1 MKHLLSLL
9 FIGSL
14 ALSAHAQTLLQY
26 HGPRNAP
33 LLMPGAGAD
42 AVTQYA
48 VRLTPPD
55 EGFLLSRVDLW
66 LDGIV
71 GGAFDTTLAY
81 HGPEA
86 AFAWP
91 IPFTHVPETFQKQA
105 VRFTA
110 PGNGRLKS
118 VDVFVGS
125 SSASEDGFNDS
136 LKIRILPQLQSND
149 LVVKYGTEHFNN
161 TASFEFNVPVLPSR
175 TGYATRFTPPATADS
190 FWVNKVEFFVTKFN
204 SFLPNGDAVPNDTLR
219 ISVFSSLAAMNAG
232 TPARVKKVP
241 FQALTINAW
250 NSVSLFDQIY
260 FAKGGTDM
268 FVAFDVIAVGA
279 ADRIG
284 LASGVQNAIPLLR
297 TYIRE
302 DNVWKTLPSS
312 NSFGSSA
319 PGAELWTRLY
329 IVDAADPALGGNDP
343 QVPNESL
350 ALGSVSV
357 PMSSLTFNS
366 WNTIT
371 LPTPVVVTENQELWA
386 SAEVVRVGGQDV
398 LAMLSHF
405 AEPRPRFRTA
415 VYLANGSGG
424 GIWRY
429 MQNSQFRNEYVFR
442 MKGNFG
448 VDDETGINDD
458 LILVLYENTPEN
470 LPGNFINAKFIP
482 LADLEPGMYNPIDV
496 SGWNYRFRAGVD
508 AHIAVSAEFETNSF
522 TLAGDNGIPSNSV
535 RTSAFKPNAGGWTAA
550 TRNLLLNAEVI
561 APTSID
567 SDDDRA
573 GRLELHQNYPNP
585 FNPMTVIRFDI
596 AVQAQDLAP
605 VHSRLAV
612 YDLLGREVA
621 VLVDGVMAAGSHQVS
636 FDGSTLSSGIYL
648 VRLTSGLE
656 SRVMRMTLLK

>member
-1 MKHLLSLL
+1 MKHLLSLIL
-9 FIGSL
+9 LTLVL
-14 ALSAHAQTLLQY
+14 APAQAQTLLQY

-33 LLMPGAGAD
+33 LLMPGTGAD
-42 AVTQYA
+42 AVTQYG

-55 EGFLLSRVDLW
+55 EGYLLSKVDLW
-66 LDGIV
+66 LDSIV

-110 PGNGRLKS
+110 PGNGRLRS
-118 VDVFVGS
+118 VDVFIGS
-125 SSASEDGFNDS
+125 GSASEDGFNDS
-136 LKIRILPQLQSND
+136 LKIRILPQLQSTD
-149 LVVKYGTEHFNN
+149 LVVKYGNEHFNN

-175 TGYATRFTPPATADS
+175 TGYATRFSPPATADS

-204 SFLPNGDAVPNDTLR
+204 SFLANGDAVPNDTLR
-219 ISVFSSLAAMNAG
+219 ISVFSSLEALNAG

-241 FQALTINAW
+241 FQSLTINAW

-260 FAKGGTDM
+260 FAKGGSDV

-302 DNVWKTLPSS
+302 DNVWKTLPAS

-329 IVDAADPALGGNDP
+329 LVDAADPALGGNDP
-343 QVPNESL
+343 QVPNESA

-357 PMSSLTFNS
+357 PISSLTFNA
-366 WNTIT
+366 WNTIV
-371 LPTPVVVTENQELWA
+371 LPTPVVVSEAQEIWA
-386 SAEVVRVGGQDV
+386 AAEVVRVGGQDV
-398 LAMLSHF
+398 IAMLSHF
-405 AEPRPRFRTA
+405 AEARPRFRTA

-429 MQNSQFRNEYVFR
+429 MQNSQFRNEYIFR

-482 LADLEPGMYNPIDV
+482 LADLEPGMYNTIDV
-496 SGWNYRFRAGVD
+496 SSWNYRFRAGID

-522 TLAGDNGIPSNSV
+522 ALAGDNGIPSGSI
-535 RTSAFKPNAGGWTAA
+535 RTSAFKPNAGGWSPA

-567 SDDDRA
+567 EEDLRTDRF
-573 GRLELHQNYPNP
+573 ELMQNYPNP
-585 FNPMTVIRFDI
+585 FNPSTVIRFNL

-621 VLVDGVMAAGSHQVS
+621 VLVDGPMSSGAHSVT
-636 FDGSTLSSGIYL
+636 FDGSGLSSGVYL
-648 VRLTSGLE
+648 VRLTAGSE